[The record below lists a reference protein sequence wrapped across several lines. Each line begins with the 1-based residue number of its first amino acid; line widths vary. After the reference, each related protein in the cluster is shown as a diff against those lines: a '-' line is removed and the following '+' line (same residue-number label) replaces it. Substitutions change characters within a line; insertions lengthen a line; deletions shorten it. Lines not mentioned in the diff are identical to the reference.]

1 MIARRHLLMLVVI
14 FMAGGITTLHAQCTN
29 LISNGITPS
38 VNGSLYSTSPSSITD
53 GSNSTVWS
61 PPVSTNSWAVLQL
74 GTTAKTVCKV
84 WVKWGRWNFANTF
97 KVQMTSTPGTEA
109 SWQTIATVTNNNPDS
124 VSESGN
130 YADWFVMNRLAIGGP
145 NNSGT
150 HIRLLMENVPSNAN
164 YSVSE
169 FEVYTAN
176 TSNSSPSVT
185 ITSSNGTSSVPVN
198 TTIDFRAIVLDP
210 DGLNTI
216 QGVKFYSGG
225 TFLGDGI
232 RTSVAS
238 DTFNLQWTPTAA
250 NTYNVHATVTD
261 IVAATGNSNNLSIVV
276 TPPNTGWGLL
286 GNSLVNNSTAY
297 IGSTDDQPFIV
308 KTNDIERYR
317 VTPNGQMLI
326 GRSTLNTNSPQNT
339 LLEVNGW
346 ILAKGLKITQG
357 GWADYVFEKNYPLIP
372 LAKLASYIK
381 KYRHLPG
388 VPSAAE
394 VAANGIS
401 VGESQEI
408 LLKKIEE
415 LTLYLLQQQRQIDE
429 LRKELK
435 KKASVPIGE
444 SVLKNRR

>member
-1 MIARRHLLMLVVI
+1 MLVVF
-14 FMAGGITTLHAQCTN
+14 FMAGGISTLHAQCTN

-84 WVKWGRWNFANTF
+84 RVKWGRWNFATTF
-97 KVQMTSTPGTEA
+97 KVQMTSTPATEA

-124 VSESGN
+124 VIELGA
-130 YADWFVMNRLAIGGP
+130 YADWYVLNQLSIGGP

-210 DGLNTI
+210 DGLSTI
-216 QGVKFYSGG
+216 QGVKFYSGS

-238 DTFNLQWTPTAA
+238 DTFTLQWTPTTA
-250 NTYNVHATVTD
+250 NTYTVHATVTD
-261 IVAATGNSNNLSIVV
+261 NVAATGNSNNLSIVV

-286 GNSLVNNSTAY
+286 GNSIATNTSAFL
-297 IGSTDDQPFIV
+297 GSTDNQPLVV
-308 KTNDIERYR
+308 KTNNTERLR
-317 VTPNGQMLI
+317 VTADGKLVI
-326 GRSTLNTNSPQNT
+326 GTTGFPSGVPANA
-339 LLEVNGW
+339 LLGVEGFIVS
-346 ILAKGLKITQG
+346 KGLKVTQNN
-357 GWADYVFEKNYPLIP
+357 WPDYVFEKNYKLMP
-372 LAKLASYIK
+372 LAELATFIK
-381 KYRHLPG
+381 KNKHLPG
-388 VPSAAE
+388 VPSVKE
-394 VAANGIS
+394 VEKNGLN
-401 VGESQEI
+401 VGDNQAV

-415 LTLYLLQQQRQIDE
+415 LTLYMLEQDRRLREQEERNRQLEIE
-429 LRKELK
+429 LNKIK
-435 KKASVPIGE
+435 QN
-444 SVLKNRR
+444 KNQ